1 MRTSSSSW
9 PTGIESGGDP
19 IVAEL
24 EAAAASLVMAKAA
37 ADNGDWALAEQ
48 SALDAQS
55 HAARV
60 LKEIQLK
67 LVTPPPPVVSGANKP
82 V

>member
-1 MRTSSSSW
+1 LKVA
-9 PTGIESGGDP
+9 EDP

-37 ADNGDWALAEQ
+37 AENGDWAVAEQ

-55 HAARV
+55 RAARV

>member
-1 MRTSSSSW
+1 M
-9 PTGIESGGDP
+9 PEDP

-24 EAAAASLVMAKAA
+24 EAAAASLVTARAA
-37 ADNGDWALAEQ
+37 AENGDWALAEQ

-55 HAARV
+55 RSARV

-67 LVTPPPPVVSGANKP
+67 LITPPPPVVRGADKL

>member
-1 MRTSSSSW
+1 MA
-9 PTGIESGGDP
+9 EDP

-37 ADNGDWALAEQ
+37 AENGDWAVAEQ

-55 HAARV
+55 RAARV

-67 LVTPPPPVVSGANKP
+67 IVTPPLPVVSGANKP

>member
-1 MRTSSSSW
+1 MKVA
-9 PTGIESGGDP
+9 EDP

-37 ADNGDWALAEQ
+37 AENGDWAVAEQ

-55 HAARV
+55 RAARV

-67 LVTPPPPVVSGANKP
+67 IVTPPLPVVSGANKP